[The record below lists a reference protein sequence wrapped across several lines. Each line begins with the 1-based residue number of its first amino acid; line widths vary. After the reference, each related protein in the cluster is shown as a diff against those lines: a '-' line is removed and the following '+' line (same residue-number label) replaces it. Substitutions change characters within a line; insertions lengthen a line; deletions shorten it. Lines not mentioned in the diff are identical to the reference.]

1 MRRTTFRPH
10 SAPSHHRRS
19 GQPLLHTVGV
29 GLAPADKKTG
39 RRPELRP
46 PSSSNARPSCNSHAH
61 NNTTKGSLAT
71 RRRRDIVNNYMQTH
85 VDHVMH
91 NMITHLLLTQP
102 SDVKAA
108 MLDYVRH
115 LNDMPSSPL
124 PKQST
129 AAGRKVSRKDRLYMV
144 SDISPILTEL
154 LTDLV
159 RARPKSP
166 LDFMIAWLS
175 NHHQHRDDDTA
186 KVKHKLHS
194 ALEYD
199 AQVQHQ
205 LAQQAQPVS
214 PGITPQPDMTPDVKR
229 KLLLLGHTGAG
240 KTALIKALCGDPEP
254 SCRPTSGFRKYE
266 LGSDKGGTVAFFDLG
281 GKEKA
286 YRSWRA
292 YSHDVHAILFVV
304 DASTDLSVARRAFD
318 YVCRPAHQD
327 DDDDEQRRWM
337 LKGKP
342 VLVVANKQDIPG
354 SASPDEVA
362 TALDL
367 KGYQHDCEHAP
378 DCLGKVAVCPCIG
391 APQYNGHKVDSRLE
405 RALDWLIDCI
415 DDHADH
421 LRRRLERERL
431 HVERLEAKRTQ
442 QKERRVFRKVLRKAF
457 ADPPE
462 ECFADEHEGLEFLR
476 SELGVDEL
484 PQEAVALAKQV
495 NYQKLALQLLGNFRC
510 PVNTTKRTPMEWS
523 EIAAYVAQRKSEAW
537 EPAMIQLD
545 AEQDM
550 GVMKHRTSAAAPTRP
565 VGGEGPAN

>member
-1 MRRTTFRPH
+1 M
-10 SAPSHHRRS
+10 
-19 GQPLLHTVGV
+19 LHTVGV
-29 GLAPADKKTG
+29 ALAPPNTTHSAKTM
-39 RRPELRP
+39 RRPEQQRP
-46 PSSSNARPSCNSHAH
+46 PSSNARPVSA
-61 NNTTKGSLAT
+61 KASLAT

-85 VDHVMH
+85 VDHLMH

-115 LNDMPSSPL
+115 LNQAPNASP
-124 PKQST
+124 PKHAN

-144 SDISPILTEL
+144 SEISPVLTEL

-175 NHHQHRDDDTA
+175 NHQHDTA

-199 AQVQHQ
+199 AQLQHQ
-205 LAQQAQPVS
+205 LAQPQDASQCMTNQSDVQP
-214 PGITPQPDMTPDVKR
+214 PGDFKR

-240 KTALIKALCGDPEP
+240 KTTLIKALTGDPEP

-318 YVCRPAHQD
+318 YVCRPTDQD
-327 DDDDEQRRWM
+327 DERRWM

-354 SASPDEVA
+354 TASPDEVA

-367 KGYQHDCEHAP
+367 KGYQHDCDHAP
-378 DCLGKVAVCPCIG
+378 DCLGKVAVCPCIA

-405 RALDWLIDCI
+405 RALDWLVDCI

-421 LRRRLERERL
+421 LRVRLERERHL
-431 HVERLEAKRTQ
+431 IEQIEAKRRE

-462 ECFADEHEGLEFLR
+462 ECFADENEGLEFLR

-484 PQEAVALAKQV
+484 PCEAVTLAKQV

-523 EIAAYVAQRKSEAW
+523 DIAAYVAQRKSEAW
-537 EPAMIQLD
+537 DPAMIQLD

-550 GVMKHRTSAAAPTRP
+550 GHRASAAPTKAGSVEP
-565 VGGEGPAN
+565 VHL